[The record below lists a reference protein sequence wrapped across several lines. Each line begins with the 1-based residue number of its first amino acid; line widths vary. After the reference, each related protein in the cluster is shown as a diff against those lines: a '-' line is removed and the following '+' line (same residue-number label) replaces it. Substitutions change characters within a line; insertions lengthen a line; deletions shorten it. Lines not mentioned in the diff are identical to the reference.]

1 MANDENIR
9 GYQFGSTEKW
19 TASEQRELKSK
30 GGKASGAARRRK
42 RDARKIMESVL
53 KSKPKMDPDTKKVV
67 DRLGILGTGK
77 NKDQYDLELIAAAAL
92 MQKAMRGDVKAH
104 RLILE
109 IMGEDAA
116 SNRERERM
124 DHERRMI
131 EMQYAP
137 PEVADDGFI
146 EALNA
151 VNAFDGTEDVP
162 MDLGDGGEDEDD
174 SDAE

>member
-1 MANDENIR
+1 MANDENIK
-9 GYQFGSTEKW
+9 GYQFGSTEKR
-19 TASEQRELKSK
+19 TAEEQRELKSK
-30 GGKASGAARRRK
+30 GGKASGIARRRK

-53 KSKPKMDPDTKKVV
+53 KSKPVMDAETRKVV
-67 DRLGILGTGK
+67 DRLGIQGSGK
-77 NKDQYDLELIAAAAL
+77 NKDQYDLELIATAAL

-116 SNRERERM
+116 TNRERERM
-124 DHERRMI
+124 EHERQML

-151 VNAFDGTEDVP
+151 VNAFDGPEDVP
-162 MDLGDGGEDEDD
+162 MDLEDGGEDED

>member
-1 MANDENIR
+1 MANEENLRPMGR
-9 GYQFGSTEKW
+9 GNR
-19 TASEQRELKSK
+19 SESEEREMRSK
-30 GGKASGAARRRK
+30 GGRNSGATRRRK
-42 RDARKIMESVL
+42 RDARKIMEGVL
-53 KSKPKMDPDTKKVV
+53 KSKPKLDPETKKVV

-77 NKDQYDLELIAAAAL
+77 NKDQYDLELIATAAL

-146 EALNA
+146 DALNA
-151 VNAFDGTEDVP
+151 VNAFDGPEDVP